1 MVNIGRAIRRIRKS
15 RGLTQTEVAERAGV
29 DQAYITM
36 LERGKR
42 KNPTLIVLERIA
54 DALRV
59 ELKDLLR

>member
-1 MVNIGRAIRRIRKS
+1 MVNIGRAIRRIRMSK
-15 RGLTQTEVAERAGV
+15 GLTQTEVAERAGV

-59 ELKDLLR
+59 ELRDLLR